1 MSLFN
6 TIVITNV
13 NTKVLEN
20 KNILV
25 LNDSMSFS
33 ERIIKARKY
42 ARLSQQELALRLGCS
57 QGLISKIE
65 RGDQQET
72 TLTVKISAI
81 CHVNPYWLDS
91 GDGDMTDYLVTD
103 PALKVAM
110 QLMQEMPSYARQA
123 AIKEIVQVKELIDQ
137 AQAEQIKK

>member
-1 MSLFN
+1 
-6 TIVITNV
+6 
-13 NTKVLEN
+13 
-20 KNILV
+20 
-25 LNDSMSFS
+25 MSFS

-123 AIKEIVQVKELIDQ
+123 AIKRLFKLRNSSTKLKPNKLKNNVLYL
-137 AQAEQIKK
+137 QIQLKLKF